1 MCRNAAQHAARH
13 SISRHKGALK
23 LHAHTHSPKPANAV
37 VRTTTRLGMCFIPVS
52 GFALNLEF
60 SAGFLPGAVLTVDV
74 VPEGWLVVL
83 KVVLGLFRDADFFPH
98 GI

>member
-23 LHAHTHSPKPANAV
+23 LRAHTHPPKPANAV

-52 GFALNLEF
+52 GLALNLE
-60 SAGFLPGAVLTVDV
+60 FLPGAVLTVNV

-83 KVVLGLFRDADFFPH
+83 KVVLGLLRDAAIFPH